1 MNIVSCVVHKDRLQI
16 AVDIRIDFKLLYVFK
31 YDKHQGQFENVI
43 LIITADYDNDKN
55 NYDPYTFSALSR
67 FLSLIEI
74 MLSLIAGIIR
84 TTRVATSAID
94 KRGNMKSPASTC
106 AFAP

>member
-1 MNIVSCVVHKDRLQI
+1 MRSLRCR
-16 AVDIRIDFKLLYVFK
+16 A
-31 YDKHQGQFENVI
+31 
-43 LIITADYDNDKN
+43 
-55 NYDPYTFSALSR
+55 

-74 MLSLIAGIIR
+74 TLSLIAGIIR

-94 KRGNMKSPASTC
+94 KRGRCYMKSPASTR

>member
-1 MNIVSCVVHKDRLQI
+1 MSPMRRVLC
-16 AVDIRIDFKLLYVFK
+16 A
-31 YDKHQGQFENVI
+31 
-43 LIITADYDNDKN
+43 
-55 NYDPYTFSALSR
+55 ALSR

-74 MLSLIAGIIR
+74 TLSLIAGIIR

-94 KRGNMKSPASTC
+94 KRGHRYMKSPASTR